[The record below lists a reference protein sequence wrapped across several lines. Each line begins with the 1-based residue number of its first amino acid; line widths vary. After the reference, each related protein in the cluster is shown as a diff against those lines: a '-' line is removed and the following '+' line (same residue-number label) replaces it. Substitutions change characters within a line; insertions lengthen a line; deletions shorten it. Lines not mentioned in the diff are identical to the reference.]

1 MTTGWEPTCSLE
13 QLQARADILQKI
25 RVFFAERNIL
35 EVETPLLC
43 QAAGTD
49 PNLEFF
55 STQYR
60 SGSQSQTYYLQTS
73 PEFCMKRLLAAGS
86 GSIYQISKAFRNG
99 ESGRYHNPEFS
110 LLEWYRLDFNLQ
122 QLMDEVAQLLKYLLV
137 SLKLKVE
144 RISYNEVFS
153 RYTELDP
160 LDFSVQA
167 YIECA
172 RNNNLDDAE
181 VICAENHSMW
191 LDFLFSFLIQPQL
204 GKQSICMVFDYPA
217 CQSSLAR
224 VKIDDQRLVERVE
237 VFVNGV
243 ELGNGYYE
251 LTDPVEQQQ
260 RFDFER
266 EQRKHKGL
274 YVPNDDKRFLSAIKS
289 GLPDCSGMAIGLDR
303 LIMLAT
309 NSDAIEQVIAF
320 PVSHA

>member
-1 MTTGWEPTCSLE
+1 MITGWQPTCSLQ
-13 QLQARADILQKI
+13 QLQARANLLQKI
-25 RVFFAERNIL
+25 RVFFADRNVL

-43 QAAGTD
+43 QSTGTD
-49 PNLEFF
+49 PNLDFF

-110 LLEWYRLDFNLQ
+110 LLEWYRIDFDLQ
-122 QLMDEVAQLLKYLLV
+122 QLMDEVAQLLQYLLAP
-137 SLKLKVE
+137 LKPEVE
-144 RISYNEVFS
+144 CISYTEVF
-153 RYTELDP
+153 RQYTELDP
-160 LDFSVQA
+160 LNFSVQS

-172 RNNNLDDAE
+172 KSNNLDDAE

-191 LDFLFSFLIQPQL
+191 LDFLFSFLVQPQL

-224 VKIDDQRLVERVE
+224 VKIEDQRLVERAE
-237 VFVNGV
+237 IFVNGV

-266 EQRKHKGL
+266 ELRKQKGL
-274 YVPNDDKRFLSAIKS
+274 CIPDIDKQFLNAIKA

-303 LIMLAT
+303 LMMLTT
-309 NSDAIEQVIAF
+309 NSNTIDQVLAF
-320 PVSHA
+320 PVDHV